1 MIKAIR
7 RTVAALTVTVLAFQ
21 AVASFL
27 SWVEHQDESVAEY
40 IPGTCNIGKGE
51 VRRRQLVALLGL
63 FFSVTTLLAFNT
75 VDAPTEIRLGI
86 FFPLMVAS
94 VGFVQ
99 SRSKFCL
106 AYGFAGTFNVGK
118 MGDIKRVASKEDRA
132 ADRKTALV
140 ILGKSFLLAALAT
153 AVVLV
158 LPF

>member
-1 MIKAIR
+1 MKMNLKMPE
-7 RTVAALTVTVLAFQ
+7 VQ
-21 AVASFL
+21 
-27 SWVEHQDESVAEY
+27 Y
-40 IPGTCNIGKGE
+40 IPGSCNIGKGE
-51 VRRRQLVALLGL
+51 IRRRQLVALVGL
-63 FFSVTTLLAFNT
+63 FFTAVTLLTFST
-75 VDAPTEIRLGI
+75 VDTPTEIRIGI

-106 AYGFAGTFNVGK
+106 AYGFAGTFNMGK

>member
-1 MIKAIR
+1 MSRLLIPGSTKMNLKMPE
-7 RTVAALTVTVLAFQ
+7 VQ
-21 AVASFL
+21 
-27 SWVEHQDESVAEY
+27 Y
-40 IPGTCNIGKGE
+40 IPGSCNIGKGE
-51 VRRRQLVALLGL
+51 VRRRQLVALVGL
-63 FFSVTTLLAFNT
+63 FFTVVTLLTFST
-75 VDAPTEIRLGI
+75 VDTPTIMRLGI
-86 FFPLMVAS
+86 FFPLMVTS

-118 MGDIKRVASKEDRA
+118 LGDIKRVASKEDRA

>member
-1 MIKAIR
+1 MKMSLKMPDI
-7 RTVAALTVTVLAFQ
+7 Q
-21 AVASFL
+21 
-27 SWVEHQDESVAEY
+27 Y
-40 IPGTCNIGKGE
+40 IPGTCNIGKSE
-51 VRRRQLVALLGL
+51 VRKRQLVALVGVFFTISTL
-63 FFSVTTLLAFNT
+63 FAFNT
-75 VDAPTEIRLGI
+75 VDTPTEVRLGI

-118 MGDIKRVASKEDRA
+118 MGDIKRVSSKEDRA

-140 ILGKSFLLAALAT
+140 ILGKSFLLAAIAT

>member
-1 MIKAIR
+1 MSLKMPE
-7 RTVAALTVTVLAFQ
+7 VQ
-21 AVASFL
+21 
-27 SWVEHQDESVAEY
+27 Y

-51 VRRRQLVALLGL
+51 VRKRQLVALVGL
-63 FFSVTTLLAFNT
+63 FFSVTTLLAFST
-75 VDAPTEIRLGI
+75 VETTTAVRLGI

-118 MGDIKRVASKEDRA
+118 MVDIKRVASKEDRA

-158 LPF
+158 IPF

>member
-1 MIKAIR
+1 MKMSLKMPDI
-7 RTVAALTVTVLAFQ
+7 Q
-21 AVASFL
+21 
-27 SWVEHQDESVAEY
+27 Y
-40 IPGTCNIGKGE
+40 IPGTCNIGKSE
-51 VRRRQLVALLGL
+51 VRKRQLVALVGL
-63 FFSVTTLLAFNT
+63 FFSISTLFAFNT
-75 VDAPTEIRLGI
+75 VDTPTEVRLGI

-118 MGDIKRVASKEDRA
+118 MGDIKRVSSKEDRA
-132 ADRKTALV
+132 ADRKTALA
-140 ILGKSFLLAALAT
+140 ILGKSFLLAAIAT

>member
-1 MIKAIR
+1 MNLKMPE
-7 RTVAALTVTVLAFQ
+7 VQ
-21 AVASFL
+21 
-27 SWVEHQDESVAEY
+27 Y
-40 IPGTCNIGKGE
+40 IPGSCNIGKGE
-51 VRRRQLVALLGL
+51 VRRRQLVALVGL
-63 FFSVTTLLAFNT
+63 FFTAVTLLTFST
-75 VDAPTEIRLGI
+75 VDTPTVMRLGI

>member
-1 MIKAIR
+1 MPE
-7 RTVAALTVTVLAFQ
+7 VQYV
-21 AVASFL
+21 
-27 SWVEHQDESVAEY
+27 
-40 IPGTCNIGKGE
+40 PGTCNIGKGE
-51 VRRRQLVALLGL
+51 VRKRQLVALVGL
-63 FFSVTTLLAFNT
+63 FFSVTTLLAFST
-75 VDAPTEIRLGI
+75 VETTTAVRLGI

-132 ADRKTALV
+132 ADRKTALR

-158 LPF
+158 IPF

>member
-1 MIKAIR
+1 MKMSLKMPDI
-7 RTVAALTVTVLAFQ
+7 Q
-21 AVASFL
+21 
-27 SWVEHQDESVAEY
+27 Y
-40 IPGTCNIGKGE
+40 IPGTCNIGKSE
-51 VRRRQLVALLGL
+51 VRKRQLVALVGL
-63 FFSVTTLLAFNT
+63 FFTISTLFAFNT
-75 VDAPTEIRLGI
+75 VDTPTEVRLGI

-118 MGDIKRVASKEDRA
+118 MGDIKRVSSKEDRA

>member
-1 MIKAIR
+1 MPE
-7 RTVAALTVTVLAFQ
+7 VQ
-21 AVASFL
+21 
-27 SWVEHQDESVAEY
+27 Y
-40 IPGTCNIGKGE
+40 IPGSCNIGKGE
-51 VRRRQLVALLGL
+51 VRRRQIVALVGL
-63 FFSVTTLLAFNT
+63 FFSISTLLTFNT

-140 ILGKSFLLAALAT
+140 ILGKSFILAALAT

>member
-1 MIKAIR
+1 MNLKMPE
-7 RTVAALTVTVLAFQ
+7 VQ
-21 AVASFL
+21 
-27 SWVEHQDESVAEY
+27 Y
-40 IPGTCNIGKGE
+40 IPGSCNIGKGE
-51 VRRRQLVALLGL
+51 VRRRQLVALVGL
-63 FFSVTTLLAFNT
+63 FFSISTLLTFNT

-86 FFPLMVAS
+86 FFPLLVAS

-118 MGDIKRVASKEDRA
+118 LGDIKRVASKEDRA

>member
-1 MIKAIR
+1 MKMSLKMPDI
-7 RTVAALTVTVLAFQ
+7 Q
-21 AVASFL
+21 
-27 SWVEHQDESVAEY
+27 Y
-40 IPGTCNIGKGE
+40 IPGTCNIGKSE
-51 VRRRQLVALLGL
+51 VRKRQLVALVGL
-63 FFSVTTLLAFNT
+63 FFTISTLFAFNT
-75 VDAPTEIRLGI
+75 VDTPTEVRLGI

-118 MGDIKRVASKEDRA
+118 MGDIKRVSSKEDRA

-140 ILGKSFLLAALAT
+140 ILSKSFLLAAIAT

>member
-1 MIKAIR
+1 MNLKMPDYA
-7 RTVAALTVTVLAFQ
+7 
-21 AVASFL
+21 
-27 SWVEHQDESVAEY
+27 Y

-51 VRRRQLVALLGL
+51 IRRRQLVALVGV
-63 FFSVTTLLAFNT
+63 FFSISTLLTFNT
-75 VDAPTEIRLGI
+75 VDAPTAIRLGI

-106 AYGFAGTFNVGK
+106 AYGLAGTFNVGK
-118 MGDIKRVASKEDRA
+118 MGEIKRVASKEDRA
-132 ADRKTALV
+132 ADRATALK
-140 ILGKSFLLAALAT
+140 ILGKSFLLAFVAT

>member
-1 MIKAIR
+1 MNLKMPEI
-7 RTVAALTVTVLAFQ
+7 Q
-21 AVASFL
+21 
-27 SWVEHQDESVAEY
+27 Y
-40 IPGTCNIGKGE
+40 IPGSCNIGKGE
-51 VRRRQLVALLGL
+51 IRRRQLVALVGL
-63 FFSVTTLLAFNT
+63 FFTVVTLLTFST
-75 VDAPTEIRLGI
+75 VDTPTVMRLGI

-132 ADRKTALV
+132 ADRKTAFV

>member
-1 MIKAIR
+1 MPE
-7 RTVAALTVTVLAFQ
+7 T
-21 AVASFL
+21 
-27 SWVEHQDESVAEY
+27 EY

-51 VRRRQLVALLGL
+51 VRKRQLVALVGL
-63 FFSVTTLLAFNT
+63 FFSISTLFAFNT
-75 VDAPTEIRLGI
+75 VDTPTEVRLGI

-94 VGFVQ
+94 VGFIQ

-118 MGDIKRVASKEDRA
+118 MGDIKRVSSKEDRA

-140 ILGKSFLLAALAT
+140 ILGKSFVLAAIAT

>member
-1 MIKAIR
+1 MPE
-7 RTVAALTVTVLAFQ
+7 VQ
-21 AVASFL
+21 
-27 SWVEHQDESVAEY
+27 Y
-40 IPGTCNIGKGE
+40 IPGSCNIGKGE
-51 VRRRQLVALLGL
+51 VRRRQLVALVGL
-63 FFSVTTLLAFNT
+63 FFSISTLLTFNT

>member
-1 MIKAIR
+1 MSLKMPE
-7 RTVAALTVTVLAFQ
+7 VQ
-21 AVASFL
+21 
-27 SWVEHQDESVAEY
+27 Y

-51 VRRRQLVALLGL
+51 VRKRQLVALVGL
-63 FFSVTTLLAFNT
+63 FFSVTSLLAFST
-75 VDAPTEIRLGI
+75 VETTTAVRLGI

-158 LPF
+158 IPF

>member
-1 MIKAIR
+1 MPEI
-7 RTVAALTVTVLAFQ
+7 Q
-21 AVASFL
+21 
-27 SWVEHQDESVAEY
+27 Y

-51 VRRRQLVALLGL
+51 VRKRQLVALVGL
-63 FFSVTTLLAFNT
+63 FFTISTLFAFNT
-75 VDAPTEIRLGI
+75 VDTPTEVRLGI

>member
-1 MIKAIR
+1 MKMSLKMPDI
-7 RTVAALTVTVLAFQ
+7 Q
-21 AVASFL
+21 
-27 SWVEHQDESVAEY
+27 Y
-40 IPGTCNIGKGE
+40 IPGACNIGKGE
-51 VRRRQLVALLGL
+51 VRKRQLVALVGVFFTISTL
-63 FFSVTTLLAFNT
+63 FAFNT
-75 VDAPTEIRLGI
+75 VDTPTEVRLGI

-118 MGDIKRVASKEDRA
+118 MGDIKRVSSKEDRA

>member
-1 MIKAIR
+1 MPDI
-7 RTVAALTVTVLAFQ
+7 
-21 AVASFL
+21 
-27 SWVEHQDESVAEY
+27 EY

-51 VRRRQLVALLGL
+51 VRKRQLVALVGL
-63 FFSVTTLLAFNT
+63 FFSISTLFAFNT
-75 VDAPTEIRLGI
+75 VDTPTEVRLGI

-118 MGDIKRVASKEDRA
+118 MGDIKRVSSKEDRA

-140 ILGKSFLLAALAT
+140 ILGKSFLLAAIAT

>member
-1 MIKAIR
+1 MPE
-7 RTVAALTVTVLAFQ
+7 VQ
-21 AVASFL
+21 
-27 SWVEHQDESVAEY
+27 Y
-40 IPGTCNIGKGE
+40 IPGSCNIGKGE
-51 VRRRQLVALLGL
+51 VRRRQLVALVGL
-63 FFSVTTLLAFNT
+63 FFSISTLLAFNT
-75 VDAPTEIRLGI
+75 VGAPTEVRLGI
-86 FFPLMVAS
+86 FFPLMVTS

-140 ILGKSFLLAALAT
+140 ILGKSFLIAALAT

>member
-1 MIKAIR
+1 MNSKMPEA
-7 RTVAALTVTVLAFQ
+7 Q
-21 AVASFL
+21 
-27 SWVEHQDESVAEY
+27 Y

-63 FFSVTTLLAFNT
+63 FFSISTLLTFNT
-75 VDAPTEIRLGI
+75 VDAPTAIRLGI

>member
-1 MIKAIR
+1 MKMNLKMPE
-7 RTVAALTVTVLAFQ
+7 VQ
-21 AVASFL
+21 
-27 SWVEHQDESVAEY
+27 Y
-40 IPGTCNIGKGE
+40 IPGSCNIGKGE
-51 VRRRQLVALLGL
+51 VRKRQIVALVGL
-63 FFSVTTLLAFNT
+63 FFTVVTLLTFST
-75 VDAPTEIRLGI
+75 VDTPTEIRLGI

-132 ADRKTALV
+132 ADRKTALK
-140 ILGKSFLLAALAT
+140 ILGKSFLLAAIAT
-153 AVVLV
+153 AVVLA

>member
-1 MIKAIR
+1 MNLKMPDI
-7 RTVAALTVTVLAFQ
+7 
-21 AVASFL
+21 
-27 SWVEHQDESVAEY
+27 EY
-40 IPGTCNIGKGE
+40 IPGSCNIGTGE
-51 VRRRQLVALLGL
+51 IRRRQLVALVGL
-63 FFSVTTLLAFNT
+63 IFSISTLLTFNA
-75 VDAPTEIRLGI
+75 VDAPTSIRLGI

-118 MGDIKRVASKEDRA
+118 MGDIKRVTSKEDRK
-132 ADRKTALV
+132 ADQVTALK
-140 ILGKSFLLAALAT
+140 ILSKSFLLAAIAT

>member
-1 MIKAIR
+1 MKMNLKMPE
-7 RTVAALTVTVLAFQ
+7 VA
-21 AVASFL
+21 
-27 SWVEHQDESVAEY
+27 Y
-40 IPGTCNIGKGE
+40 IPGSCNIGKGE
-51 VRRRQLVALLGL
+51 VRKRQIVALVGL
-63 FFSVTTLLAFNT
+63 FFTVVTLLTFST
-75 VDAPTEIRLGI
+75 VDTPTEIRLGI

-132 ADRKTALV
+132 ADRKTALK
-140 ILGKSFLLAALAT
+140 ILGKSFLLAAIAT
-153 AVVLV
+153 SVVLV

>member
-1 MIKAIR
+1 MPE
-7 RTVAALTVTVLAFQ
+7 T
-21 AVASFL
+21 
-27 SWVEHQDESVAEY
+27 EY

-51 VRRRQLVALLGL
+51 VRKRQLVALVGL
-63 FFSVTTLLAFNT
+63 FFSISTLFAFNT
-75 VDAPTEIRLGI
+75 VDTPTEVRLGI

-94 VGFVQ
+94 VGFIQ

-140 ILGKSFLLAALAT
+140 ILGKSFVLATIAT